1 MSPEILK
8 KLRLWQ
14 IEPAKHLHSLLLRGE
29 NCVDCSDCG
38 TGKTYVACA
47 VMSALK
53 LPTLAVVPKIAISQW
68 EAAAKHFGDTISV
81 IGYEKLRT
89 GRTPY
94 GTWDNMPPTEPR
106 ERFFV
111 CQTCQLRIDF
121 ENFRPCYAHPAG
133 IHCAVEKRKSWN
145 YGKFSFNPAVKFVIV
160 DEIQRCSGLDS
171 LNADMLIA
179 AKRQNLRVL
188 GLSATLASSPLQFRA
203 LGYALGL
210 FNSPRDFV
218 PWARAYGVRYDPQ
231 FGGLHWFCGADKQLE
246 TMRKIR
252 TNIIPARGA
261 RVSTADIPGFPEVD
275 IQAEIYDVDNHE
287 QIRAAHDMMAE
298 ALAQVQERASR
309 YAVTELI
316 EVMTGHQRTELL
328 KVPLAL
334 ELANDFND
342 KGYSVGIF
350 VNFRQTM
357 EELSARLKCDCI
369 IDGSPA
375 GVKHRVAS
383 IEAFQSG
390 ASRIILI
397 NSAAGGAALSLPD
410 DTGDRPRAGLVFP
423 GYSAE
428 RLRQVFGRFPRANS
442 RSTSLYRVLLAAKT
456 GDIKIHK
463 ALRAKLNCLDAL
475 NDDDLMP
482 ENLQLTIAAR

>member
-1 MSPEILK
+1 MTSEILE
-8 KLRLWQ
+8 RLKPWQ
-14 IEPAKHLHSLLLRGE
+14 IAPAKHLHSLLSQGQ
-29 NCVDCSDCG
+29 NAVDCSDCG

-47 VMSALK
+47 VMHALK
-53 LPTLAVVPKIAISQW
+53 LPTLAVVPKIAVSQW
-68 EAAAKHFGDTISV
+68 EAAAAHFGDTVSV

-89 GRTPY
+89 GRTPF
-94 GTWDNMPPTEPR
+94 GTWEHMPPADPQR
-106 ERFFV
+106 YFQ
-111 CQTCQLRIDF
+111 CQSCQLRVDF
-121 ENFRPCYAHPAG
+121 DNFQPCYAHPAG
-133 IHCAVEKRKSWN
+133 IHCIVEKKTSWR
-145 YGKFSFNPAVKFVIV
+145 YGKFSFNCAVKFVIA
-160 DEIQRCSGLDS
+160 DEVQRASGIDS

-179 AKRQNLRVL
+179 ARRQNLRVL

-210 FNSPRDFV
+210 FSSPRDFV
-218 PWARAYGVRYDPQ
+218 PWARRYGVRYDPQ
-231 FGGLHWFCGADKQLE
+231 FGGLHWFAGAEKQLGI
-246 TMRKIR
+246 MRDIR
-252 TNIIPARGA
+252 ASIIPARGV

-287 QIRAAHDMMAE
+287 QIQAAHDMMAE
-298 ALAQVQERASR
+298 ALARVADRASR
-309 YAVTELI
+309 YAATELI

-328 KVPLAL
+328 KVPLAI
-334 ELANDFND
+334 ELAQDFND

-350 VNFRQTM
+350 CNFRQTL

-375 GVKHRVAS
+375 GVKNRAAS
-383 IEAFQSG
+383 IAAFQSG

-442 RSTSLYRVLLAAKT
+442 KSRSLYRVLLAAKT

-463 ALRAKLNCLDAL
+463 SLRAKLNNLDAL

-482 ENLQLTIAAR
+482 ENLQLTNAGR

>member
-1 MSPEILK
+1 MQSTLLD
-8 KLRLWQ
+8 KLRPWQ
-14 IEPAKHLHSLLLRGE
+14 IEPTKHLHSLLLCGQ
-29 NCVDCSDCG
+29 NAVDCSDCG
-38 TGKTYVACA
+38 VGKTYVACA

-53 LPTLAVVPKIAISQW
+53 LPTLAIIPKIAVSQW
-68 EAAAKHFGDTISV
+68 EAAAAHFGDTVSV

-89 GRTPY
+89 GRTPF
-94 GTWDNMPPTEPR
+94 GTWEHMPPAEPR
-106 ERFFV
+106 ERFFL
-111 CQTCQLRIDF
+111 CQCCQLRVDF
-121 ENFRPCYAHPAG
+121 ENYQPCHCHPVG
-133 IHCAVEKRKSWN
+133 IHCIVEKKTSWR
-145 YGKFSFNPAVKFVIV
+145 YGKFTFHPAVKFIIF

-171 LNADMLIA
+171 LNADMLIGA
-179 AKRQNLRVL
+179 RRQNLRVL

-203 LGYALGL
+203 LGYVLGL
-210 FNSPRDFV
+210 FSSPRDFV
-218 PWARAYGVRYDPQ
+218 PWAARFGVRYDPQ
-231 FGGLHWFCGADKQLE
+231 FGGLHWFAGAEKQLGI
-246 TMRKIR
+246 MRDIR
-252 TNIIPARGA
+252 ASIIPARGV
-261 RVSTADIPGFPEVD
+261 RVSTDDIPGFPEVD

-287 QIRAAHDMMAE
+287 QIRAAHEMMAE
-298 ALAQVQERASR
+298 ALARVADRASR
-309 YAVTELI
+309 YAATELI

-328 KVPLAL
+328 KVPLAI
-334 ELANDFND
+334 ELAQDFNN

-375 GVKHRVAS
+375 GVKNRAAS

-397 NSAAGGAALSLPD
+397 NSAAGGVALSLPD

-442 RSTSLYRVLLAAKT
+442 KSRSLYRVLLAAKT

-482 ENLQLTIAAR
+482 ENLTIAAG